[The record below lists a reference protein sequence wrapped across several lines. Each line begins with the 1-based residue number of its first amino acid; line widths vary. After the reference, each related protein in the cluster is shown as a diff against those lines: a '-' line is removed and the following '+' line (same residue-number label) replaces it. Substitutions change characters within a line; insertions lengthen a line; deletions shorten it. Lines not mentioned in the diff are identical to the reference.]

1 MGRILLVWRLVR
13 ADLRRRRSEAALLLL
28 AITAATTTL
37 TLGLV
42 LHGVTADP
50 YQQTRAATA
59 GPDVV
64 ATASSPLNG
73 PVTPADLAA
82 LNALAR
88 APGVI
93 AHSGPYPLTWAALGA
108 RGLKAGAEVMG
119 RDQTPASVD
128 QPKLTQGSWIR
139 PGSAVLEASFAQ
151 ALGIHTGDSITLNG
165 RSFPVVG
172 VAVTAAIPPYPQ
184 VCTVGCD
191 LELPQLSPSNTG
203 LIWLTQADAS
213 SLATDRERLE
223 YVVNLKL
230 ADPARADAVA
240 QAFGSNSH
248 TLTANSWQYI
258 SQQDANLVAAE
269 QKALLAGSWL
279 LGVLAI
285 ASIAVLV
292 GGRMSDQIRRVGL
305 LKAVGGTPGLVAAVL
320 LAEYMFLA
328 LLAAVAGL
336 LIGRLTAPLLTNPGS
351 GLLGNASSPT
361 LTATTVA
368 IVVAVALTV
377 VVVATFIPAI
387 RAAHISTVRA
397 LADSTHPPRRTAW
410 LNAMSARLPVPLLL
424 GLRIA
429 ARRPRRLVLSAVSVA
444 ITVSG
449 VVAVLTVNAR
459 NAQHFGS
466 SSGLNN
472 PWTNQIDQLLLL
484 ITVMLIL
491 LAGVNAIFITW
502 ATVLDA
508 KRSSALARALGA
520 TPQQITAGISAAQT
534 LPALAGALLG
544 IPTGIVLI
552 AAVNHGANMTYPPL
566 WLLIALIPG
575 TMLVI
580 ACLTALPARLAGR
593 RPVAE
598 ILQSELV

>member
-1 MGRILLVWRLVR
+1 MGPILLVWRLVR

-59 GPDVV
+59 GPDVA

-73 PVTPADLAA
+73 PVTLADRAA

-139 PGSAVLEASFAQ
+139 PGGAVLEASFAQ

-269 QKALLAGSWL
+269 QQALLAGSWL

-377 VVVATFIPAI
+377 AVAATFIPAI

-410 LNAMSARLPVPLLL
+410 LIAMSARLPVPLLL